1 MTASRL
7 RIATRKSPLAWRQ
20 AESVAE
26 RLDALHPQLEIELVG
41 IKSEGDRVLDRPL
54 AEVGG
59 KGLFVKALEDAL
71 LDGRADIAVHS
82 MKDVP
87 ADVDP
92 PEGLHLPVILARE
105 SPFDAFLSPRYATP
119 QELPPGAVVGT
130 SSPRRTSQL
139 LHQLPGCEIRSLRGN
154 VNTRLARL
162 DAGDYDAIVLAVAGL
177 ERLGLGAHITT
188 ELDPALCLPAIG
200 QGALSIEC
208 RREDPDVEALIAPLA
223 DADTSACV
231 LAERAI
237 SRALG
242 GSCLSPIAGFGRLDA
257 QGRLHL
263 AARVGAPDGS
273 ALVGDEIR
281 GERERAEA
289 LGAELARRLLAA
301 GAEEILARAG
311 TQ

>member
-1 MTASRL
+1 MSPSRL

-26 RLDALHPQLEIELVG
+26 RLGALHPQLEIELVG
-41 IKSEGDRVLDRPL
+41 IRSEGDRVLDRPL
-54 AEVGG
+54 AAVGG

-92 PEGLHLPVILARE
+92 PTGLHLPVILTRE
-105 SPFDAFLSPRYATP
+105 RPFDAFISQHYTTP
-119 QELPPGAVVGT
+119 QALPAGAIVGT
-130 SSPRRTSQL
+130 SSPRRTCQL
-139 LHQLPGCEIRSLRGN
+139 LHHLPGCDIRSLRGN
-154 VNTRLARL
+154 VNTRLARV

-177 ERLGLGAHITT
+177 ERLGLGQRVTT

-200 QGALSIEC
+200 QGALTIEC
-208 RREDPDVEALIAPLA
+208 RRDDPGVQALIAPLA

-231 LAERAI
+231 LAERAV

-257 QGRLHL
+257 DGRLHL
-263 AARVGAPDGS
+263 AARVGAPDGT
-273 ALVGDEIR
+273 ALVGDEVR
-281 GERERAEA
+281 GARERAEA
-289 LGAELARRLLAA
+289 LGAELGQRLLAA
-301 GAEEILARAG
+301 GADRILAQAAA
-311 TQ
+311 Q